1 MRSTN
6 IKESRTI
13 AGRFRGGKL
22 APVMAVGFKGNE
34 GGMLSQTAI
43 IELDPVAG
51 RLITPVTGQMFAV
64 YVPVQAMAALKNP
77 FLISR
82 ERKSGQQTR
91 HRPKGRALDY
101 SQLPARAPEANSANA
116 EAGKIVA

>member
-64 YVPVQAMAALKNP
+64 YVPVQAMAA
-77 FLISR
+77 
-82 ERKSGQQTR
+82 
-91 HRPKGRALDY
+91 
-101 SQLPARAPEANSANA
+101 
-116 EAGKIVA
+116 